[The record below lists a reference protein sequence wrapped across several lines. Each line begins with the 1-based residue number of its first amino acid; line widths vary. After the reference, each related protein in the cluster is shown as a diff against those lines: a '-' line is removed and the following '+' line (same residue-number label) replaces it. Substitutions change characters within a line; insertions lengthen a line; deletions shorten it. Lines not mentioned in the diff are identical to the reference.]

1 MQYTSG
7 AVRMRAKWDGTL
19 VALVVLVLGK
29 LLERILN
36 ITNKAMTNGGG
47 QGGLGV
53 GEGEWWGFWSLW
65 IPRALKSPNIERKSG
80 VGTATTAA
88 THQPQQ
94 PPRQMPPTTA
104 GLILFGVTFIVL
116 QSLDEMSL
124 ADIVFLV
131 AHPHCLFVFI

>member
-1 MQYTSG
+1 M
-7 AVRMRAKWDGTL
+7 KWDGAL
-19 VALVVLVLGK
+19 VALVVLVLEE

-53 GEGEWWGFWSLW
+53 GEDGWWGFWSLW

-80 VGTATTAA
+80 VGTATIAA

-94 PPRQMPPTTA
+94 PPRQKPPNHR
-104 GLILFGVTFIVL
+104 LFDFVWRDIVL
-116 QSLDEMSL
+116 PSLDEMSL
-124 ADIVFLV
+124 GVIVFLV
-131 AHPHCLFVFI
+131 ADPIVYLSSFDAFDF